1 MKSIYGQFKDWVS
14 SKDPNETYDFI
25 RGDNCAFCQFLKD
38 QGIAKTPTVGLE
50 MWYDA
55 NRASRHPIPADLVNV
70 LGKHS
75 AEHYHGSWSD
85 SEINTFGELAARLEL
100 VNA

>member
-1 MKSIYGQFKDWVS
+1 MKSISGQFKDWVS

-38 QGIAKTPTVGLE
+38 QGIAKTPTVILE
-50 MWYDA
+50 MWYDGMHD
-55 NRASRHPIPADLVNV
+55 SRHPIPADLVNV
-70 LGKHS
+70 LGKHPAKYYYDCRDS
-75 AEHYHGSWSD
+75 